1 MSNVKKYLFL
11 SWKNVAS
18 HRGLYA
24 KIAVAFACLIF
35 MVCLFST
42 YAIALTQ
49 SQQDIMDESA
59 SSNYYLSREKLEL
72 EGAEEYP
79 IYSFDFTP
87 LNQRFDNLDWG
98 SYLYAE
104 VVNVILDGTEYEL
117 INNYGL
123 PNINIYGGERL
134 FTQNDYTELN
144 AVFELNSLIIGE
156 MPSSDGE
163 IAISQDFLDW
173 YGLTENIIGKRIEL
187 CTNDES
193 GVTIL
198 SATVSG
204 IISSEYYQLSGH
216 ISEYNALYPSIFVY
230 GQPQPLDE
238 VYSLERLY
246 MYSLS
251 SWPSSDDVEAT
262 VQSYDC
268 VFVGTNIVER
278 IELVSNLQFI
288 CVNLFIIIGLSLGIG
303 LVLMIFIMVDKLV
316 RTFSRDG
323 GIYLTCGLS
332 RGELNR
338 LLYII
343 VLWLCLFAVILAII
357 LTVCGF
363 YVIRAFIESYFRFAI
378 VIAFPAVVGLFAAGI
393 AIVLIIATAFYFG
406 AVIRMRKNTIKEL
419 LVTQV

>member
-1 MSNVKKYLFL
+1 MSNSKKYLVL
-11 SWKNVAS
+11 AWKNIVS
-18 HRGLYA
+18 HKGLYA
-24 KIAVAFACLIF
+24 KIAIAFACLIF

-42 YAIALTQ
+42 YAIALNQ

-59 SSNYYLSREKLEL
+59 SSNYYLSRQSLEL
-72 EGAEEYP
+72 EGEEEYTL
-79 IYSFDFTP
+79 YSFDFTP
-87 LNQRFDNLDWG
+87 LNQRLGNLDG
-98 SYLYAE
+98 ESYLYAE
-104 VVNVILDGTEYEL
+104 AIKVILDGTEYEL

-123 PNINIYGGERL
+123 PDINIYGGERL

-156 MPSSDGE
+156 MPSADGE
-163 IAISQDFLDW
+163 IAISQDFLEW
-173 YGLTENIIGKRIEL
+173 YGLTENIIGKHIEL
-187 CTNDES
+187 CTNDED
-193 GVTIL
+193 GATIL

-216 ISEYNALYPSIFVY
+216 ISGYNALYPTIFVY
-230 GQPQPLDE
+230 GQPQPLDG
-238 VYSLERLY
+238 VYELKRLY
-246 MYSLS
+246 MYSPS
-251 SWPSSDDVEAT
+251 SWPSSADVEAT

-268 VFVGTNIVER
+268 IFVGINIVER
-278 IELVSNLQFI
+278 IELVSNLQFV

-303 LVLMIFIMVDKLV
+303 LVLMIFIMVDRLV

-343 VLWLCLFAVILAII
+343 VLWLCLFAVIFAII

-363 YVIRAFIESYFRFAI
+363 FAIRAIIESYFRFAI
-378 VIAFPAVVGLFAAGI
+378 VITFPAVAALFVAGI
-393 AIVLIIATAFYFG
+393 AVVLVIATAFYFG

-419 LVTQV
+419 LVIQA